1 MHLFNVSNYKCQ
13 TKEHVRNVAF
23 SSLNRKGQSHCERSL
38 SLPEVVQEVISV
50 LYLDD
55 QRVKLLNGSSKY
67 RCVAFFFS
75 SGCGLEC
82 KFIRPA
88 WNEME
93 KRFCISAQSKW
104 MLFREAS
111 CFFLVM
117 CGDFLSFI
125 SFEIDFLITVYARLL
140 AFFFRFHVRKLK
152 N

>member
-67 RCVAFFFS
+67 RCVAFFFRAAAALS
-75 SGCGLEC
+75 VNSYGPHEMRWKNDSVFLLRASEC
-82 KFIRPA
+82 
-88 WNEME
+88 
-93 KRFCISAQSKW
+93 
-104 MLFREAS
+104 
-111 CFFLVM
+111 
-117 CGDFLSFI
+117 SFAKPRV
-125 SFEIDFLITVYARLL
+125 SFS
-140 AFFFRFHVRKLK
+140 
-152 N
+152 